1 MSNQERYWLNAAVY
15 ILLSSM
21 FSGFGPSMMNSI
33 AVVGCYALSTGYFV
47 AMIVA
52 PFRGKSK

>member
-1 MSNQERYWLNAAVY
+1 MSNSERYWLNAAVY

-21 FSGFGPSMMNSI
+21 FSGFSPSTMNSI
-33 AVVGCYALSTGYFV
+33 AVVGCYALSAGYFV
-47 AMIVA
+47 AMVIA